1 MIETKDKANSIEKVT
16 TENEEFLQHLN
27 LQHKRA
33 SILEK
38 HLKSTSEEKA
48 IDNTLAKPIKS
59 DYRKEAI
66 DEKDLEIQR
75 LKAEL
80 LILKNTKTNSE
91 TTDAQE
97 KEYTKV
103 LDKLLPD
110 FLHEISN
117 PFSSIEYSSQNLQA
131 EYQRILKTF
140 VSFTDSTKDTKAFQ
154 RVLNYLNSLV
164 IATTSSNNQETR
176 ELKEKF
182 IEQLSKYNLRNPQR
196 AVEYL
201 MASGIYAVDAE
212 LNSFITQPNGEL
224 LFQLLISFL
233 SAKQSFSLLDTAKS
247 RTRYLITTLKNYTNK
262 LPDNYTEKFD
272 LITSIE
278 TAIVLLK
285 HRLKSCN
292 FSFQYN
298 TQCFI
303 EGNIQHIIH
312 VWINI
317 IANAI
322 EATNSKGT
330 ISVNVYKENEEVVIA
345 IQDNGSGI
353 SDEVRSKIFTPYFTT
368 KKDQGGT
375 GIGLNIC
382 KNVITKIGGAID
394 VSSAPGKTIFYIRI
408 NNYDSNNNKL

>member
-1 MIETKDKANSIEKVT
+1 MTETSDKANSIEKLT
-16 TENEEFLQHLN
+16 TENEEFLGHLN
-27 LQHKRA
+27 LQHRRA

-38 HLKSTSEEKA
+38 HLKSTGEEKTVENNSR
-48 IDNTLAKPIKS
+48 NTNSPS
-59 DYRKEAI
+59 YRTVL

-75 LKAEL
+75 LQAE
-80 LILKNTKTNSE
+80 IFALKNTESASASE
-91 TTDAQE
+91 AIHD

-131 EYQRILKTF
+131 EYQRVLKTF

-154 RVLNYLNSLV
+154 RVLNYVNSLV
-164 IATTSSNNQETR
+164 NTNSISNNDEIR

-182 IEQLSKYNLRNPQR
+182 IEQLSKYDLRNPQR

-201 MASGIYAVDAE
+201 MASGIYSVDAE

-224 LFQLLISFL
+224 LFQLMISLL
-233 SAKQSFSLLDTAKS
+233 SVKQSFSLLDTAKS

-262 LPDNYTEKFD
+262 LPDTYSEKFN
-272 LITSIE
+272 LKTSIE

-292 FSFQYN
+292 FTFQYDAD
-298 TQCFI
+298 CYI

-322 EATNSKGT
+322 EATNSKGIIT
-330 ISVNVYKENEEVVIA
+330 VKVYKENQDVIIA
-345 IQDNGSGI
+345 IQDNGPGI
-353 SDEVRSKIFTPYFTT
+353 SKEIQSQIFTPYFTT
-368 KKDQGGT
+368 KKEQGGT
-375 GIGLNIC
+375 GIGLDIC
-382 KNVITKIGGAID
+382 KNVITKIGGTID
-394 VSSAPGKTIFYIRI
+394 VLSVPGNTIFYIRI
-408 NNYDSNNNKL
+408 KKYDSNNR